1 MRLLT
6 SSIALFLSV
15 AAFAQ
20 VKLTGTVYGVS
31 DGDTIKIRAQDGKEM
46 RVRFH
51 GIDAPESKQA
61 FGQKSK
67 QTLSDLIY
75 RKQVV
80 VQVVDVD
87 RYGRSVGKVYLQD
100 KARTYVNLRMVQ
112 TGMAWWYD
120 RYAPN
125 DRDLRDAMM
134 VARREKKGLWAD
146 PKAIAPWEYRKAQ
159 RSK

>member
-6 SSIALFLSV
+6 SSIALLLSLS
-15 AAFAQ
+15 AFAQ
-20 VKLTGTVYGVS
+20 VKLNGTVFGVS
-31 DGDTIKIRAQDGKEM
+31 DGDTIKIRVNGGKEVK
-46 RVRFH
+46 VRFH

-75 RKQVV
+75 RKEVV
-80 VQVVDVD
+80 VEVVDVD
-87 RYGRSVGKVYLQD
+87 RYGRSVGKVYLKD
-100 KARTYVNLRMVQ
+100 KAKTYVNLHMVQ
-112 TGMAWWYD
+112 VGMAWWYD

-125 DRDLRDAMM
+125 ERPLRDAMM
-134 VARREKKGLWAD
+134 VARRDKKGLWAD
-146 PKAIAPWEYRKAQ
+146 PRPIAPWDYRKAQ